1 MRASHEAVSGRA
13 EDATDVVAALA
24 VLWGGKWILASAAAL
39 GLLLGLA
46 AARFLLTPRY
56 QSEAVLILDQS
67 PDLGGG
73 APHPVPG
80 LGRDISAI
88 NTQIEVLNSHQMM
101 RNLVRHL
108 SLDGDPEFN
117 PALRPGPLR
126 LGADPTPVAAADETA
141 NAVAT
146 EVRRAFAISNI
157 RNSYALSIVATS
169 TDPDKSAELANAL
182 ASLFV
187 QGQVD
192 TKHADVD
199 SAVDWLS
206 ARVVTL
212 EQDLTDQEAILHDL
226 QTQVETAN
234 ADEPARRLSEARNRI
249 DSLRQ
254 RRGQLL
260 EEKAHLGAL
269 RAAGPAGLT
278 DADLEDGSLNLLA
291 RDAQAGDGAALAAFF
306 DRVSL
311 LSKRADRD
319 LSLTDEQALMLE
331 QAIARLEG
339 EIAET
344 TALVTRQR
352 QVERDARATALLH
365 ETFLTRLK
373 ETTLRRGLQTADSR
387 IISPATP
394 GTKIAPAT
402 LRLGI
407 VGMLCGA
414 ALAACFLF
422 LTNYH
427 KSGIPDAQQLEAA
440 TRVAVLGH
448 MPRAPIRDRRQLVEY
463 LAGHPTSPLAEAARN
478 LRTSLLL
485 SGQGL
490 PPKVILCTSS
500 APDEGKTTT
509 AISLAHNLAGLG
521 RSVLLIEADI
531 RRLSFRDYFSE
542 NPDGGLVS
550 AMEQGAALDR
560 LIRPDSRLGVDI
572 LMGERSD
579 RSAADLFSSPAFGR
593 MLQDLRKEYDH
604 ILIDSPPV
612 LAVPD
617 ARVLG
622 QLADAILLSV
632 AVERTGQ
639 SCVQDALRELASVN
653 LKVSG
658 LVMSDLKPAR
668 GPVRRTG
675 QAYGVHARYY
685 GV

>member
-1 MRASHEAVSGRA
+1 MPQEPAPGRA
-13 EDATDVVAALA
+13 EEATDIVAALA
-24 VLWGGKWILASAAAL
+24 VLWAGKWVLASLSVL
-39 GLLLGLA
+39 GLMLGLA
-46 AARFLLTPRY
+46 TAHFLLTPRF
-56 QSEAVLILDQS
+56 QSQAVLVLDQS
-67 PDLGGG
+67 PDLGG

-88 NTQIEVLNSHQMM
+88 NTQIEVLSSHQMM
-101 RNLVRHL
+101 RNLVQHL
-108 SLDGDPEFN
+108 ALAKDPEFN
-117 PALRPGPLR
+117 PAVRSGPLR
-126 LGADPTPVAAADETA
+126 LRPDPAPVAATDEIA

-146 EVRRAFAISNI
+146 NVGRAFAISNI
-157 RNSYALSIVATS
+157 RNSYALSITATS
-169 TDPDKSAELANAL
+169 NDPDKSAGLANAL
-182 ASLFV
+182 ASLYV

-226 QTQVETAN
+226 RTQVETAN
-234 ADEPARRLSEARNRI
+234 ADQPSVRLSEARNRL
-249 DSLRQ
+249 DTLRHRQ
-254 RRGQLL
+254 GQLL

-269 RAAGPAGLT
+269 HAAGPSGLA
-278 DADLEDGSLNLLA
+278 DLDLEDGSLNLLA
-291 RDAQAGDGAALAAFF
+291 REAQAGDVGSAAAFL
-306 DRVSL
+306 DRVDRL
-311 LSKRADRD
+311 AERTDRD
-319 LSLTDEQALMLE
+319 LSLTGEQAQALE

-344 TALVTRQR
+344 TAIVTRQR

-414 ALAACFLF
+414 ALAAGFLF
-422 LTNYH
+422 LTNYQ
-427 KSGIPDAQQLEAA
+427 KSGIPDAHQLESA
-440 TRVAVLGH
+440 TQVAVLGH
-448 MPRAPIRDRRQLVEY
+448 MPRAPIRDRKHLVGY
-463 LAGHPTSPLAEAARN
+463 LEGHPTSPLAEAARN

-500 APDEGKTTT
+500 VPDEGKTTT

-521 RSVLLIEADI
+521 RAVLLIEADI
-531 RRLSFRDYFSE
+531 RRLSFRDYFPE

-550 AMEQGAALDR
+550 AMEQSAALDR

-593 MLQDLRKEYDH
+593 MLQGLRKEYDH

-617 ARVLG
+617 ARVVG

-632 AVERTGQ
+632 AVERTAQ

-668 GPVRRTG
+668 GAVQRAG